1 MTTPDYDTDF
11 YAWTR
16 AQAAAVCAKEVA
28 ALDIEHLAPDPTWLS
43 RRAPGDG
50 LSARPR
56 GCRRRDRLV
65 PLATFPEACP
75 WPLVQVLDEDF
86 WPEA

>member
-56 GCRRRDRLV
+56 GCRRRDRLAPGDV
-65 PLATFPEACP
+65 PGGLPMAAG
-75 WPLVQVLDEDF
+75 
-86 WPEA
+86 AGAG

>member
-11 YAWTR
+11 YAWTQ
-16 AQAAAVCAKEVA
+16 AQAAAIRAKEVV
-28 ALDIEHLAPDPTWLS
+28 ALDIGHLAPDPTRLS

-56 GCRRRDRLV
+56 GCRRRDQLAPGDV
-65 PLATFPEACP
+65 PGGLPVANRAG
-75 WPLVQVLDEDF
+75 
-86 WPEA
+86 AG